1 MKIKTRVFGEIE
13 TEDVKIINFERGII
27 GFPNL
32 KKFMLLHDE
41 EIEESS
47 IIWLQSI
54 DEPEFALP
62 VADPLS
68 LIGTYNPTVEDDM
81 LKELGEIA
89 PEDMLVLVTMTIPS
103 DLTKMTTNLKAP
115 IIVNSKTLKAC
126 QIIAEDEQ
134 YSVKFPIYE
143 ILKKNKEESE
153 C

>member
-1 MKIKTRVFGEIE
+1 MKIMTRVFGEIE
-13 TEDVKIINFERGII
+13 TDDVKVINFEKGII
-27 GFPNL
+27 GFPGL

-41 EIEESS
+41 ENAESS

-68 LIGTYNPTVEDDM
+68 LIGNYNPTVEDDM
-81 LKELGEIA
+81 LNELGDFTQ
-89 PEDMLVLVTMTIPS
+89 EDLLVLVTMTIPS

-143 ILKKNKEESE
+143 ILKKNKEES
-153 C
+153 